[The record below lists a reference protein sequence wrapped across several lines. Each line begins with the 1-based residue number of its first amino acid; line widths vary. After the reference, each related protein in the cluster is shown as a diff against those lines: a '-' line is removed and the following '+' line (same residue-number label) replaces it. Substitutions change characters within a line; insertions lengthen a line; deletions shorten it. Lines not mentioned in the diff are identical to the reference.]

1 MTYQWTWSS
10 RGDSNLG
17 EGAPARSRP
26 PRDPVDVW
34 CDLHVMF
41 RAASEADGV
50 TPGSVRAGDLPP
62 IEEGQGHDVPT
73 TVVDV
78 RRYFPMHHFMDELD
92 FNRRH
97 DGRHSRAPA
106 WLFPRLCPRG
116 RTSLISVVMD
126 LLVEAASVR
135 FYQVVIFCVCRHGR
149 HRSVSAAIALAHFFH
164 RVCGL
169 RTDSMM
175 LDRVSSDG
183 RHASRLC
190 SIRGCMNCSAREGWS
205 PTEEEVAL
213 VRAPFV
219 ELLRGRLAEASAVR
233 QPFYCCLLD
242 ASD

>member
-10 RGDSNLG
+10 RGDPNLG

-26 PRDPVDVW
+26 PRDPVDIW

-41 RAASEADGV
+41 CAAAETDRVSS
-50 TPGSVRAGDLPP
+50 GSVPAAELPP
-62 IEEGQGHDVPT
+62 TEEGQGHNVQT
-73 TVVDV
+73 AVVDV
-78 RRYFPMHHFMDELD
+78 RRYFPVHHFMDELD
-92 FNRRH
+92 LARRH
-97 DGRHSRAPA
+97 DGRHSRAAA
-106 WLFPRLCPRG
+106 WLFPRLWPRG

-135 FYQVVIFCVCRHGR
+135 LHRVLIWCVCRHGR
-149 HRSVSAAIALAHFFH
+149 HRSVAAAIALAHFFH

-175 LDRVSSDG
+175 LDMPSSDG

-190 SIRGCMNCSAREGWS
+190 SIRGCTNCSAREGWS
-205 PTEEEVAL
+205 PTAEEVAL

-219 ELLRGRLAEASAVR
+219 ELLWGRLAVASAAR